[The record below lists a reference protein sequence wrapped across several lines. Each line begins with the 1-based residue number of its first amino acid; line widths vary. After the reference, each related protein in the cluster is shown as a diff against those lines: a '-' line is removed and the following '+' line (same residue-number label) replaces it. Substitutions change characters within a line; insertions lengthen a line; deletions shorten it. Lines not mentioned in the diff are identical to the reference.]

1 MKVYMAMILSLA
13 LLSTVCAQY
22 ATMPKGL
29 DRDFTKSIGPRG
41 LEVKFDV
48 LSKTYRIIIAG
59 S

>member
-1 MKVYMAMILSLA
+1 MAMILSLA
-13 LLSTVCAQY
+13 FLSTVCAQY

-29 DRDFTKSIGPRG
+29 GGDFTKSIGPRG